1 MTQRKTATAMA
12 AVAAMLGIATTAV
25 AGEPGVSAS
34 AGLLRPGPPPLERF
48 VGPLSLSAAQQAKL
62 RPIFE
67 AAQRQAEQD
76 VKDAAS
82 EGRKP
87 DQAQL
92 EATWRM
98 HDADFRMRLANVL
111 TPEQLTKY
119 EQMTADRTPREQA
132 GEMHGAHGHRE
143 SDTPATA
150 SERDDQGTKPRDR

>member
-1 MTQRKTATAMA
+1 MA
-12 AVAAMLGIATTAV
+12 AVAAFIGLATA
-25 AGEPGVSAS
+25 ALAAEPGVSAS

-48 VGPLSLSAAQQAKL
+48 VGPLSLSASQQAKL
-62 RPIFE
+62 RPIFAE
-67 AAQRQAEQD
+67 AQRQAEQD
-76 VKDAAS
+76 VEDAAAD
-82 EGRKP
+82 GRKP

-92 EATWRM
+92 EAAWRM

-119 EQMTADRTPREQA
+119 EQMTADRTPRERA

-150 SERDDQGTKPRDR
+150 SERADQGTKTRDR